1 MQVQKLRLVI
11 AALVIAAGV
20 AGVAGAVSETGTV
33 VGPAVVAD
41 GGGHDDTPWD

>member
-20 AGVAGAVSETGTV
+20 AGVAGAVSETETV